1 VALEML
7 PGWMPDERQLGYDV
21 MNIGGGQRILAHA
34 IEQKL
39 TLTSSGAYEML
50 VEGSTKPVAQIRTHG
65 GSRACC
71 AMASPWNDTAM
82 SGLRGKGKRWAQFEV
97 YRV

>member
-1 VALEML
+1 ML

-50 VEGSTKPVAQIRTHG
+50 TEGSTKP
-65 GSRACC
+65 
-71 AMASPWNDTAM
+71 
-82 SGLRGKGKRWAQFEV
+82 LRVKRKCRAQFEV

>member
-1 VALEML
+1 ML

-50 VEGSTKPVAQIRTHG
+50 VEGSTKPVAQNQDACRDRARAALQLHHG
-65 GSRACC
+65 MTWQRRVFGVKR
-71 AMASPWNDTAM
+71 
-82 SGLRGKGKRWAQFEV
+82 KRWAQFEV